1 MLHSFQEKFGRTSEH
16 IQSMRLEW
24 RDARGTAPDDHI
36 GGFSPVR
43 CGRNAPPFHFLVGME
58 HYHRLRFTGVRTRVE
73 SRSRKNLFSQHL
85 VLSSQS
91 LRILAQC
98 RASIRGI
105 VRAYR
110 FPLVSAD
117 PLHFVVLD
125 AFYAKR
131 YILFVRMSDE
141 KWAEPLME
149 RRNPKVLA
157 QILDAT
163 FECLARQGSMSISL
177 REIAK
182 HAGVALSQLHY
193 YFDSKE
199 NLLAE
204 AVLYKTRKII
214 QELRSE
220 LHTAPS
226 LEERIHQFGQFLRS
240 DRVLGSDW
248 QKVYFDLLSS
258 SIWVPRMAEAMRSVQ
273 EEMLQVVLA
282 DDQLRIMNR
291 SEARLILAALDGLAL
306 QYLQGAPDEELQTAY
321 ELLGKALIRLRG

>member
-1 MLHSFQEKFGRTSEH
+1 
-16 IQSMRLEW
+16 
-24 RDARGTAPDDHI
+24 
-36 GGFSPVR
+36 
-43 CGRNAPPFHFLVGME
+43 
-58 HYHRLRFTGVRTRVE
+58 
-73 SRSRKNLFSQHL
+73 
-85 VLSSQS
+85 
-91 LRILAQC
+91 
-98 RASIRGI
+98 
-105 VRAYR
+105 
-110 FPLVSAD
+110 
-117 PLHFVVLD
+117 
-125 AFYAKR
+125 
-131 YILFVRMSDE
+131 
-141 KWAEPLME
+141 ME